1 MHTGLMKSNQLTIL
15 AQGNQHSLY
24 INGIL
29 ITTIQDSDFSQGTVG
44 VTAEDINSITEVRYQ
59 NARVWTTT

>member
-1 MHTGLMKSNQLTIL
+1 MKSNQLTIL